1 MTVRKEVSGVVLALS
16 MAASLAASPALAA
29 GNAQAGAAL
38 VKARCQVCHTVTK
51 GQKPTAL
58 APSLSGVNG
67 RKAGSTDFAQYSPA
81 LKASGITWTPAKLDA
96 FLQAPAKLVP
106 GTKMFMAVPNAAER
120 ADVVA
125 FLVSNK

>member
-1 MTVRKEVSGVVLALS
+1 MAPRSLVSRVVLALS
-16 MAASLAASPALAA
+16 LSASLAAAPAMAA

-38 VKARCQVCHTVTK
+38 VKARCQACHVVTK
-51 GQKPTAL
+51 GAKPTAL
-58 APSLSGVNG
+58 APNLYGVVG
-67 RKAGSTDFAQYSPA
+67 RKAGSSEFAQYSPA
-81 LKASGITWTPAKLDA
+81 LKASGIVWTPAKLDT

-106 GTKMFMAVPNAAER
+106 GTKMFMAVPDAAQR